1 MKKKLLIIIPIVVI
15 LAAAAAAL
23 TLLHKQHPKVQ
34 ITYDD
39 KAFGEYFQSHLF
51 PIGHDPQCKH
61 FLAYRYVDKYTHV
74 QECIAQKGR
83 PWGCDFEP
91 VYSPHEYEFVG
102 ISDTTCNDYGHIYHI
117 LNIKCSVCRVAQY
130 TPYVRCKLDSPT
142 CDGSCLGL
150 SVGDHVE
157 VGE

>member
-1 MKKKLLIIIPIVVI
+1 MRKALFIIISIVI
-15 LAAAAAAL
+15 LAVAATVL
-23 TLLHKQHPKVQ
+23 FLLRPSERQEAE
-34 ITYDD
+34 IEYNAD
-39 KAFGEYFQSHLF
+39 AFGEYFKSHLF
-51 PIGHDPQCKH
+51 PIGRNPQCKH